1 MKTKTAFIL
10 VVTVIAACHSPATEF
25 RLLSGDNTTV
35 HSDWNATESG
45 NEFFVVT
52 DGVPTKPFIS
62 TQHYLGSNS
71 VGFTVPTDTS
81 GNKERV
87 EYKILRT
94 TDPDGLTFTNARY
107 CGFAFMLAPSP
118 LPFTDSSIF
127 WQAWQGSPWGAPA
140 SLKFGSGSSAP
151 YLIRL
156 NIRNASVGPDSSVP
170 DIQLWSNK
178 VINPGTWYSFVIYI
192 QPRYDTNGNIKL
204 WINGTNYLDWTG
216 EIGYDP
222 TQVTNTYA
230 GLDIKD
236 GIYQPDSNNGHTMY
250 FDQVRV
256 ADTYAEACPIMP
268 PQLTNAILTNHTW
281 SMLVSG
287 DAGASYTV
295 QSSTNLTDWT
305 TLGATSPPVVPFHFT
320 DNSSPAARR
329 FYRVIAAP

>member
-1 MKTKTAFIL
+1 VKTKFALILALAALTAGNL
-10 VVTVIAACHSPATEF
+10 SATIF
-25 RLLSGDNTTV
+25 RYLNGDNTAIL
-35 HSDWNATESG
+35 SDWNATEDT

-52 DGVPTKPFIS
+52 DGAPTRPFLS
-62 TQHYLGSNS
+62 TLHYLGSNS
-71 VGFTVPTDTS
+71 VGFQVPTDTS

-87 EYKILRT
+87 EYKILEA
-94 TDPDGLTFTNARY
+94 TDTNGLAFTNARY
-107 CGFAFMLAPSP
+107 CGFAFMLASSP

-156 NIRNASVGPDSSVP
+156 NVRNASVGPDSSVP

-192 QPRYDTNGNIKL
+192 EPRYNTNGNIKL

-222 TQVTNTYA
+222 AQVTNTYD

-236 GIYQPDSNNGHTMY
+236 GVYQPDANNGHTFY

-268 PQLTNAILTNHTW
+268 PRLTNAALTRNAWT
-281 SMLVSG
+281 MLVNG
-287 DAGASYTV
+287 DAGANYTI
-295 QSSTNLTDWT
+295 QSSTNLADWT
-305 TLGATSPPVVPFHFT
+305 SLGATNPPAGPFRFT
-320 DNSSPAARR
+320 DNSAPAARR
-329 FYRVIAAP
+329 FYRVTAAP